1 MPGRV
6 PIDRER
12 LAALCRRHHIR
23 KLSLF
28 GSVVRDDFLPN
39 SDVDVLVEYAP
50 GYTVGF
56 GVMEIE
62 EELSQ
67 VLGGRRVDLVNAK
80 YLNPRLRERVL
91 AGAEVQ
97 YAEG

>member
-6 PIDRER
+6 QFDRER

-28 GSVVRDDFLPN
+28 GSVVRDDFRPE
-39 SDVDVLVEYAP
+39 SDIDVLVEFVP
-50 GYTVGF
+50 GHTVGF
-56 GVMEIE
+56 GVMKIE

-67 VLGGRRVDLVNAK
+67 ILGGYRVDLVNSK